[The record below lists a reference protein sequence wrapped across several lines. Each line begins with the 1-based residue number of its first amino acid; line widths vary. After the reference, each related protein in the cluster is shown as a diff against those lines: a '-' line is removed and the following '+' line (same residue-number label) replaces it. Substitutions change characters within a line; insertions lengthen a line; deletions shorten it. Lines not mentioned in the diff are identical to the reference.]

1 MIRMEIRFGSFA
13 AISLVSSIVQFVDFT
28 SKLLVIRH
36 DIRTSGGVTSQ
47 IDLSNIAHELQAR
60 VSDLTS
66 KTANDRHDV
75 SFTLSNLTC
84 GDIDGLGSL

>member
-1 MIRMEIRFGSFA
+1 MIRMEIRFDSFT
-13 AISLVSSIVQFVDFT
+13 AISLVSSIVQFVDFA

-36 DIRTSGGVTSQ
+36 DIQTSGGVTPQ
-47 IDLSNIAHELQAR
+47 IDFSNIAHELQAR

-66 KTANDRHDV
+66 KTANDRYDV

-84 GDIDGLGSL
+84 GDIDG